1 MLIIFIINIQL
12 LYTYTHCMQYA
23 LSRTIYT
30 HTYYIL
36 ILYYIIYRLLE
47 VTMLKKFGPAELGQH
62 LPLNFPLFSA
72 LFSPYFRI
80 LISA

>member
-1 MLIIFIINIQL
+1 MLIIIFIINIQL

-23 LSRTIYT
+23 LA
-30 HTYYIL
+30 HYIL

-62 LPLNFPLFSA
+62 LPLNFPLF
-72 LFSPYFRI
+72 PP
-80 LISA
+80 